1 MKLYN
6 SLTNQLEPFEPVQK
20 NKLNMYVCGP
30 TVYNYIHIGNARP
43 VIFFDVVKRFFSYI
57 GYEVKYVS
65 NITDVD
71 DKIILESKKLGIE
84 EEKLTSFFVKAFK
97 EDVISLGSELPDM
110 MPHATNYINEMVF
123 YINDLIERGYAY
135 YKGDTVY
142 FRVNKSKD
150 YGKLS
155 NQILENLNVGAR
167 IEQDP
172 NKEYPFD
179 FTLWKQTTE
188 GINFDS
194 PWGKGRPGW
203 HTECAVMNHE
213 IFKDVID
220 IHGGGSD
227 LKFPHHENEMAQ
239 SCAHDNHHLANY
251 WMHVGRL
258 DFKDEKMSKSLG
270 NIILVKDLLE
280 AYPYQS
286 FRLLILSHHY
296 RQPINY
302 SDALMKQFDN
312 EWQRIKRAL
321 KQAFVDISINKHHTN
336 DINEAA
342 MNIFISHMKDDFNIS
357 NAMTVLYDQLK
368 AMNRSKD
375 IKEVAVLFNT
385 ILTML
390 DILGIKMDLVKL
402 TDSQIELYNAW
413 QLARNEK
420 RYQDADDI
428 RNRLSIEGILWLMR
442 NY

>member
-6 SLTNQLEPFEPVQK
+6 SLSNQIEPFNPVTEK
-20 NKLNMYVCGP
+20 KLNMYVCGP

-43 VIFFDVVKRFFSYI
+43 VIFFDVVKRLFSYL
-57 GYEVKYVS
+57 GYQVNYVS

-71 DKIILESKKLGIE
+71 DKIIQEAKKLGIE
-84 EEKLTSFFVKAFK
+84 EQKLTAYFVKAFK
-97 EDVISLGSELPDM
+97 EDVIALGSDLPNQ

-123 YINDLIERGYAY
+123 YINDLIEKDAAY
-135 YKGDTVY
+135 FKGDTVY
-142 FRVNKSKD
+142 FRVNQSKD
-150 YGKLS
+150 YGRLS
-155 NQILENLNVGAR
+155 NQILENLNAGAR
-167 IEQDP
+167 IEQDQ

-188 GINFDS
+188 GISFDS

-280 AYPYQS
+280 AYDYQA
-286 FRLLILSHHY
+286 FRLLVLSHHY

-321 KQAFVDISINKHHTN
+321 KQAFVEISIKHFQLTDKN
-336 DINEAA
+336 EDAINL
-342 MNIFISHMKDDFNIS
+342 FVDHMRDDFNIS
-357 NAMTVLYDQLK
+357 NSMTVLYDQLK
-368 AMNRSKD
+368 ALNRSKD
-375 IKEVAVLFNT
+375 IKEIARLFNT
-385 ILTML
+385 IITML
-390 DILGIKMDLVKL
+390 ELLGIKMDLVPL
-402 TDSQIELYNAW
+402 TNNQIELYNAW

-420 RYQDADDI
+420 RYQDADVI
-428 RNRLSIEGILWLMR
+428 RNRLSEEGIL
-442 NY
+442 